1 MKPLEVALATL
12 EGMDFP
18 EYERLRA
25 RHTMKWTRHDEDVI
39 PLWVAES
46 DFATCPEIHQALR
59 SAVEEERFGYPP
71 SAEGLQQACA
81 KFYQDRYGFPA
92 RPEWVFPLPD
102 VVRGLYIGI
111 QEFSQPG
118 SKVVVP
124 VPAYP
129 PFFQVLDATHREG
142 IFIDVSNG
150 LDFDE
155 LERAFKAAGSML
167 LCNPYNPL
175 GFTFSREEL
184 ERIVELAAANDV
196 RLLVDEIHA
205 PLVYDGTHL
214 VTAGLSKLAAK
225 QCITFTA
232 TSKAWNTA
240 GLKCAQVI
248 FSNEEDVRHWEQL
261 SPVTK
266 DGVSTLGLLAAE
278 VAYEQGREFLD
289 EELAYLRA
297 NRDFLLEEI
306 PARLP
311 GAKVRKVDA
320 TYLLWIDFRDCGLE
334 QPAAFFLK
342 NARVA
347 LNEGTM
353 FGEWGRGYARLNFAT
368 SREILETALDR
379 MARALDQRS

>member
-1 MKPLEVALATL
+1 MALATL

-59 SAVEEERFGYPP
+59 TAVEEERFGYPP

-81 KFYQDRYGFPA
+81 QFYQDRYGFPA
-92 RPEWVFPLPD
+92 RPEWIFPLPD

-129 PFFQVLDATHREG
+129 PFFQVLDATDREG
-142 IFIDVSNG
+142 IFLDVSNG

-205 PLVYDGTHL
+205 PLVYEDTHI
-214 VTAGLSKLAAK
+214 VAAGISELAAK
-225 QCITFTA
+225 QCITITA

-240 GLKCAQVI
+240 GLKCAQII
-248 FSNEEDVRHWEQL
+248 FSNPEDVQRWEQL

-278 VAYEQGREFLD
+278 VAYSKGREFLD
-289 EELAYLRA
+289 EELAYLQA
-297 NRDFLLEEI
+297 NRDFLVREI
-306 PARLP
+306 PKRLP
-311 GAKVRKVDA
+311 GAKVRNIDA

-334 QPAAFFLK
+334 QPAAFFLEH
-342 NARVA
+342 ARVA

-353 FGEWGRGYARLNFAT
+353 FGELGRGYARLNFAT
-368 SREILETALDR
+368 SREILETALER
-379 MARALDQRS
+379 MAKALDQRS